1 MSYKRNILTVTL
13 VGLTVFFLG
22 ALFIF
27 SFEKYMLSQT
37 RALALQ
43 HSNRFVAEL
52 RHNLYQGI
60 GATSALA
67 AIVKQGNGSVRDF
80 NGVARELIAMNPSI
94 SSLQLAPNGV
104 IQNIEPLIGN
114 QSLIGYNLLT
124 DEKRNKEAGLA
135 LKTRKMTLAGPFEL
149 IQGGEAVIGRLPVF
163 LGGKENRF
171 WGFTT
176 SVVKMTDLLQS
187 SELDDL
193 HLQGYDYVL
202 WRIHPN
208 TSKRQVLA
216 KSKTFFSE
224 DSITNRIEVPNG
236 FWFLSLA
243 PTAGWLNFSRIFSEG
258 FFLLLL
264 TIAATLAMFMHL
276 RNKLALIKSETDLR
290 ISALAFESQVGV
302 IVTDASAVILRV
314 NHAFAEASGYSAEEL
329 AGQTPR
335 LLKSS
340 LHDEDFYASIWKS
353 LELNGFWKGEIL
365 SRHKNGENHLNRLN
379 INPIKDNSGVITHYV
394 ATQEDITKRKEVE
407 AQITSLSFFDPLTQL
422 ANRRLLMDRL
432 NQITVSIK
440 RTKHDAAL
448 LLIDLDDFKT
458 LNDTLGHDYGDIL
471 LQQVAQRLTSC
482 VREEDTVARLGGDEF
497 VVMLNNLSA
506 NMKEAV
512 IQAEGVGNKIM
523 AAINEPYI
531 LEKYEHHITASIGVT
546 LMKVNNN
553 SFENLLKVA
562 DICMYQAKTAGRNAM
577 VFFDSKMQGNV
588 EARLDLSN
596 DLRDAVIKK
605 QFIIHY
611 QPQIYKGRTIG
622 AEALLRW
629 HNHKHGWV
637 GPNEFIPLAEE
648 TGVILPLGYWVIETA
663 CNQLALWAAEPA
675 MAHLTISVNVSA
687 HQFYQT
693 DFTSQV
699 LRILKATGANP
710 KLFKIELT
718 ETIMVQNVQNVIAKM
733 TELKTIG
740 VTFSLDD
747 FGIGYSSLSYLKL
760 MPLDQLKIDQS
771 FVRDISI
778 NPTDALICKAIVAL
792 AESLGLNV
800 IAEGVETQLQID
812 FLKGL
817 GCHAYQG
824 YFFSPAI
831 SLESFE
837 KYVCR

>member
-1 MSYKRNILTVTL
+1 MSYKKNILTIAL

-27 SFEKYMLSQT
+27 MFEKYMLSQT

-43 HSNRFVAEL
+43 HSNRFVTEL
-52 RHNLYQGI
+52 RQNLYQGI
-60 GATSALA
+60 GATSALS

-80 NGVARELIAMNPSI
+80 NGIARELIAMNPSI

-104 IQNIEPLIGN
+104 IQSVEPLIGN
-114 QSLIGYNLLT
+114 QSVIGHHLLT
-124 DEKRNKEAGLA
+124 DEMRNKEARLA
-135 LKTRKMTLAGPFEL
+135 LRTGKMTLAGPFEL
-149 IQGGEAVIGRLPVF
+149 IQGGEAVVGRLPVF
-163 LGGKENRF
+163 LGGKESRF

-176 SVVKMTDLLQS
+176 SVMKMADLLQS
-187 SELDDL
+187 SGLDNL

-202 WRIHPN
+202 WRIDPN
-208 TSKRQVLA
+208 NGKRHVLA

-243 PTAGWLNFSRIFSEG
+243 PTVGWLNFSRIFSEG
-258 FFLLLL
+258 ILLLLL
-264 TIAATLAMFMHL
+264 TIAATWAVSMHL
-276 RNKLALIKSETDLR
+276 RNKLALIKSEANLR
-290 ISALAFESQVGV
+290 ISSLAFESQVGV
-302 IVTDASAVILRV
+302 VVTDASGVILKA
-314 NHAFAEASGYSAEEL
+314 NHTFADASGYSVEEL
-329 AGQTPR
+329 TGKTP
-335 LLKSS
+335 LILKSS
-340 LHDEDFYASIWKS
+340 LHGEDFYASIRES
-353 LELNGFWKGEIL
+353 LELNGFWEGEIL
-365 SRHKNGENHLNRLN
+365 SRHKSGENYLNRLN
-379 INPIKDNSGVITHYV
+379 ISVIKDNSGVITHYLG
-394 ATQEDITKRKEVE
+394 TQDDITKRKEVE
-407 AQITSLSFFDPLTQL
+407 AQITSLSFYDPLTKL

-432 NQITVSIK
+432 NQITASNK

-458 LNDTLGHDYGDIL
+458 LNDTRGHDYGDIL
-471 LQQVAQRLTSC
+471 LQQVAQRLTLC

-523 AAINEPYI
+523 TAINKPYLI
-531 LEKYEHHITASIGVT
+531 GKYEHHITASIGVT
-546 LMKVNNN
+546 LMQVNNN
-553 SFENLLKVA
+553 SFENLLKMA
-562 DICMYQAKTAGRNAM
+562 DICMYQAKAAGRNTM
-577 VFFDSKMQGNV
+577 VFFNPKMQVNV
-588 EARLDLSN
+588 KARLDLSN
-596 DLRDAVIKK
+596 DLREAVSKNH
-605 QFIIHY
+605 FLIHY

-629 HNHKHGWV
+629 HHQKHGWV
-637 GPNEFIPLAEE
+637 GPKDFIPLAEE
-648 TGVILPLGYWVIETA
+648 TGVILQLGNWVIETA
-663 CNQLALWAAEPA
+663 CTQLALWAAQPA

-687 HQFYQT
+687 HQFYRT

-718 ETIMVQNVQNVIAKM
+718 ETIMVQNVEDVVAKM
-733 TELKTIG
+733 TALKEVG
-740 VTFSLDD
+740 VGFSLDD
-747 FGIGYSSLSYLKL
+747 FGIGYSSLSYLKR

-771 FVRDISI
+771 FVRDIHI
-778 NPTDALICKAIVAL
+778 NPTDASICKAIVAL
-792 AESLGLNV
+792 AKSLGLNV
-800 IAEGVETQLQID
+800 IAEGVETKLQMD
-812 FLKGL
+812 LLKGI